1 MEHGAGDGDR
11 TRDLHLG
18 KVSLYQLSH
27 SRPSQGIL
35 YTIEPNCRIVTLTGG
50 LFNVL
55 TALGSGHVR
64 SGMKPKRNGEIPNS
78 SAARAE
84 AHCFSFRPCTAHPVC
99 IADDTC
105 PCPVGADSKPAHR
118 IQYSCPTRASGPRTR
133 SNRGSRRQE
142 RV

>member
-1 MEHGAGDGDR
+1 
-11 TRDLHLG
+11 
-18 KVSLYQLSH
+18 
-27 SRPSQGIL
+27 
-35 YTIEPNCRIVTLTGG
+35 VTLTGG

-55 TALGSGHVR
+55 TALGSSHVR
-64 SGMKPKRNGEIPNS
+64 SGMKPKRSGEIPNS

-84 AHCFSFRPCTAHPVC
+84 AHRFPFRSCTAHPVC

-118 IQYSCPTRASGPRTR
+118 IQYSCLTRASGPRTR